1 MKKDISIPEVADVY
15 VAAVQEYNEDFRTDD
30 WNVYLI
36 NDSNQELEMV
46 LIVSKGFDKKTET
59 SVMRHKMQLLPAKS
73 FAKIEFLQEDVLK
86 LNNEFRVSYFQN
98 SQMFDKNSCLR
109 KEAFAKMLK
118 RNCLSSPIKAY
129 SQNKTPAVG
138 PGLFLLLKFF
148 FLD

>member
-36 NDSNQELEMV
+36 NDSHQELEMV

-98 SQMFDKNSCLR
+98 SQMFDKKFLFKKGSIR
-109 KEAFAKMLK
+109 KNAEKKLPVIPNKGILAK
-118 RNCLSSPIKAY
+118 
-129 SQNKTPAVG
+129 
-138 PGLFLLLKFF
+138 
-148 FLD
+148 